1 VYENFEDISG
11 ISFLPHS
18 DHTYAQAPY
27 QAINKDKYKELMK
40 QMPENI
46 DWSKLA
52 EFEKGIDTTSGSK
65 ELACTAGVCEVVDIV
80 AT

>member
-1 VYENFEDISG
+1 MEKINTKEVPNEPG
-11 ISFLPHS
+11 IYVF
-18 DHTYAQAPY
+18 
-27 QAINKDKYKELMK
+27 KDKYEELMK